1 MDFNP
6 DTETNILKSNAEKYL
21 REKCSPAAVKQT
33 LEEEPGFSPT
43 IWKEIAELGWLGLVY
58 PMKYGGSEG
67 RFLDLYTLFVEIGR
81 AVMPSPFFASAVL
94 AGFVIGE
101 SGDEKAKSECLPGI
115 ISGEKI
121 CTLGLIGER
130 GRYDFEEPALEAET
144 LKDGTY
150 RLSGTRL
157 LVDYAHVADEIL
169 VCAAVKGSGPTLFR
183 IRKDAKGKSL
193 TPLDTLTKERT
204 FAVAFDAVGLRP
216 EDVVGQAG
224 KGHTYIRA
232 ALPRA
237 IVLKC
242 GEMLGGLERV
252 VDMTVQYM
260 KERKQFGRA
269 LGTLQAVQHRCADMQ
284 TLLMGTRLTV
294 GQAASLL
301 SEGRPAD
308 KEIAMA
314 KAWASDAYKA
324 CTWTAHQLH
333 GGIGFTQE
341 HDLHLYYKH
350 AKACELAFGG
360 SLHHRR
366 TLADLMGI

>member
-1 MDFNP
+1 MDFTL
-6 DTETNILKSNAEKYL
+6 DTETNILKTNAEKYL
-21 REKCSPAAVKQT
+21 REKCPPATVKQM
-33 LEEEPGFSPT
+33 LAEEPGFSPK

-67 RFLDLYTLFVEIGR
+67 RFLDLYTLFIEIGR

-94 AGFVIGE
+94 SGFTVNE
-101 SGDEKAKSECLPGI
+101 AEDEKAKDELLPGI

-121 CTLGLIGER
+121 CTLALIDER
-130 GRYDFEEPALEAET
+130 GRYDVEEPRLEA
-144 LKDGTY
+144 KSQRDGTY

-169 VCAAVKGSGPTLFR
+169 VCANVKGAGPTLFR

-204 FAVAFDAVGLRP
+204 FAVAFDDVALKP
-216 EDVVGQAG
+216 EDVVGTMG
-224 KGHTYIRA
+224 KGHTYIRG

-252 VDMTVQYM
+252 VEMTVQYM
-260 KERKQFGRA
+260 KERKQFGKA
-269 LGTLQAVQHRCADMQ
+269 LGTLQAVQHHCADMQ
-284 TLLMGTRLTV
+284 THLMGTRLIV

-301 SEGRPAD
+301 SDGRPCD
-308 KEIAMA
+308 KEVAMA

-350 AKACELAFGG
+350 AKACELAFG
-360 SLHHRR
+360 SSAYHRR
-366 TLADLMGI
+366 ALADRMGI